1 MRISIEETD
10 PGYSELARFSDI
22 KVFCDNVEVKLCITA
37 DTDTG
42 YVRYRSKLPPQE
54 GVWQEK
60 YGKVVIVGDL
70 SIFS

>member
-1 MRISIEETD
+1 MRISAEKTD
-10 PGYSELARFSDI
+10 PGYSELACFSDI
-22 KVFCDNVEVKLCITA
+22 KVFCDGAEVKLCITA
-37 DTDTG
+37 DTDIG
-42 YVRYRSKLPPQE
+42 YVRYWSRLPSHQ